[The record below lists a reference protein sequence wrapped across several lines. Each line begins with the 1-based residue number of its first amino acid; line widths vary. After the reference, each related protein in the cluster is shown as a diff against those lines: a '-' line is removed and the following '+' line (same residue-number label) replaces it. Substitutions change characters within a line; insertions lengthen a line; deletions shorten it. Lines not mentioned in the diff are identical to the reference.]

1 MLSLLLLAVTLL
13 VFYFLT
19 YRFRERKLPPAIF
32 VYAKLPEITGR
43 TTLHRV
49 RQKVYRCTS
58 GCLAL
63 ENTATI
69 DRVLSTVAS
78 HTGRESS

>member
-43 TTLHRV
+43 MILHPV
-49 RQKVYRCTS
+49 RQKVYRCTL
-58 GCLAL
+58 GCLTL
-63 ENTATI
+63 ESAATI
-69 DRVLSTVAS
+69 DRIY
-78 HTGRESS
+78 